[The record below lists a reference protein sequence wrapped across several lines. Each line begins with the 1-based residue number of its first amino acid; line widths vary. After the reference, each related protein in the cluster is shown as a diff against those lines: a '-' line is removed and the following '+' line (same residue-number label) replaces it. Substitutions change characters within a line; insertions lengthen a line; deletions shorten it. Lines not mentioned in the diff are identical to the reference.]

1 MRILAFD
8 TATRA
13 TTVALVDT
21 DQRSATGILAQA
33 RDDPAPGLRPRH
45 TTHLMALIT
54 EVLERGGGWG
64 AVDGIAVGVGPG
76 TFTGLRIG
84 VATARALAQAR
95 DLPLA
100 GVSTLRSLAQA
111 ATATATAEAEFD
123 AVVAV
128 IDARRREVFAAGWAP
143 AALAAPL
150 APAALAR
157 PHADEALLDPVAI
170 APETLAEAGPELG
183 PRRLTIGDG
192 AVEFRAVLEASG
204 ATIPDRDSSVHRVD
218 AVSHARLAAG
228 LVRAGA
234 DVHPEYLR
242 LPDAEL
248 SLRAAQ
254 KR

>member
-21 DQRSATGILAQA
+21 KQRSPTGILAQA
-33 RDDPAPGLRPRH
+33 RDDPASGLRPRH

-84 VATARALAQAR
+84 VATARALARAR
-95 DLPLA
+95 ELPLA
-100 GVSTLRSLAQA
+100 GVSTLRSLAHGALVQGAPA
-111 ATATATAEAEFD
+111 AEPHEAEFD

-128 IDARRREVFAAGWAP
+128 IDARRGEVFAAGWAP
-143 AALAAPL
+143 AALAPPSAEEPL
-150 APAALAR
+150 LGPA
-157 PHADEALLDPVAI
+157 AI
-170 APETLAEAGPELG
+170 APEALAEAGPDVG
-183 PRRLTIGDG
+183 PRWLAIGDG

-204 ATIPDRDSSVHRVD
+204 ATIPDRDSSVHRVN

-228 LVRAGA
+228 LVQAGNN
-234 DVHPEYLR
+234 VHPEYLR

-248 SLRAAQ
+248 SLRAAP